1 MSEFLTPDTSLALMR
16 AAQGESTKSASAL
29 KNLGTKDAQ
38 KINETAQEFE
48 AVFLSEMLKPMF
60 QGIETDGMF
69 GGGKGEE
76 VFRSFMLQ
84 EYGKIMSQTGGIGLA
99 DHVRDQIIQLQAAQ
113 DSPADIKILANTTN
127 EEGSV
132 DDTSI
137 E

>member
-99 DHVRDQIIQLQAAQ
+99 DHVHDQIIQLQAAQ